1 MEPRDML
8 TSQQQMDLVA
18 YLFQIDDLEPGP

>member
-1 MEPRDML
+1 MEPRNML